1 MLAKVSIDV
10 YCRTTHEGNLIYRL
24 YVDRDLLTER
34 TWIWPAYDT
43 YINEL
48 IEVDL
53 IPGNHCVQ
61 LVNPGSNITFRNVN
75 VNNVPVSK
83 AEQLQEFVFTI

>member
-1 MLAKVSIDV
+1 MLTTVLLDV

-43 YINEL
+43 YINEH

-53 IPGNHCVQ
+53 APGDHCVQ
-61 LVNPGSNITFRNVN
+61 LINPGSNITFRNVN
-75 VNNVPVSK
+75 VNNALLSR